1 MDKEKLNV
9 FANALLDTLTEE
21 GCPESYLY
29 VAAEQAGLN
38 PAAALDIL
46 VMLGLLRRENQLVK
60 PGPKWMLAVEAKK
73 KFERRMKG

>member
-9 FANALLDTLTEE
+9 FANAVLEVLPEE

-46 VMLGLLRRENQLVK
+46 VMLELLRREGQIIK
-60 PGPKWMLAVEAKK
+60 PGPKWALALEAKK
-73 KFERRMKG
+73 NFERRMTG